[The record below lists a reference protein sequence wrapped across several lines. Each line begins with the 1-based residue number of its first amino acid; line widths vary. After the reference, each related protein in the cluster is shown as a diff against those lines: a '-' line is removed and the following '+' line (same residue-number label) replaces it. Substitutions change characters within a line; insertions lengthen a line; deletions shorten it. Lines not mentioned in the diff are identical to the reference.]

1 MTDAGL
7 DQRGCEVLKSLIQLH
22 ITTGEP
28 VGSASLS
35 RTFDPAPSPAAIRCI
50 MAELEQMGY
59 LDHPH
64 TSAGRLPTDVGYR
77 VYVDNLMGH
86 RPLAQAD
93 ASAIDEGLGGS
104 DSSPAQVLESASHLL
119 SQLSGSVGFV
129 LAPDIA
135 RSRFRHVDFVRLP
148 HPRILVV
155 MVSKTGI
162 VTNKVI
168 DVDEEIT
175 QDELQ
180 ACANYLNV
188 HFAGMTLD
196 AIRSRILELMHE
208 EKALYDSLLQKV
220 ISVGEPAFTTAKGDG
235 SVYLDGAS
243 NMLDK
248 PEFEDLDQ
256 MRALFKTFEQKT
268 RLVEILTACISQ
280 DRVRVIIGHENPEPG
295 LRHMALVTAG
305 YPEEA
310 QPVWG
315 LGVMGSTRMEY
326 ARIVALVEHVA
337 RGLSKALGEDRK

>member
-1 MTDAGL
+1 MIAAGL
-7 DQRGCEVLKSLIQLH
+7 NPRRSEVLKSLIQLH

-28 VGSASLS
+28 VGSANLS
-35 RTFDPAPSPAAIRCI
+35 RTLDSAPSPATIRCI

-64 TSAGRLPTDVGYR
+64 TSAGRLPTDEGYR

-86 RPLAQAD
+86 RPLAPAET
-93 ASAIDEGLGGS
+93 SAINEGLGGS

-119 SQLSGSVGFV
+119 SQLSSNVGFV

-168 DVDEEIT
+168 EVDEEVT

-196 AIRSRILELMHE
+196 AIRSRIVDLMHE
-208 EKALYDSLLQKV
+208 EKALYDSLLKKV
-220 ISVGEPAFTTAKGDG
+220 ISVAERAFTRAEGDG

-248 PEFEDLDQ
+248 PEFEDVDR

-268 RLVEILTACISQ
+268 RLVEILTACISEEG
-280 DRVRVIIGHENPEPG
+280 VRVIIGRENPEPD
-295 LRHMALVTAG
+295 LRHMALVTLG
-305 YPEEA
+305 YPEA
-310 QPVWG
+310 GQPVWG

-337 RGLSKALGEDRK
+337 RGLSRALGEDR